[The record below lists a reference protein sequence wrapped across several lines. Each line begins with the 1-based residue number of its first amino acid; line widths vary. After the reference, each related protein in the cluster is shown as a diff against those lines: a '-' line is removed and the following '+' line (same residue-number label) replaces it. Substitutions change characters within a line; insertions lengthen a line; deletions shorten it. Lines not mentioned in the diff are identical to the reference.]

1 MRGAIHLLLA
11 LLLAALFPA
20 LALAQAQASDPDD
33 DDDDDDAPTLVEQV
47 APQSLAQLPQQDLN
61 EQLLYSLLLGEIAAQ
76 RGNPAVAAQ
85 TYLEVARQTR
95 DPRIARRA
103 VELAQFARAPEIALD
118 AAKVWHEA
126 DPESPQG
133 LRAVTVLLVGT
144 KRVDDAAP
152 YIAKLLQGK
161 DQAPG
166 GLMQLGQL
174 LAQNSDKAANLRV
187 VRTLAEP
194 YPELPEA
201 HFAIA
206 QAAFAAADEP
216 LALAELTRA
225 SSIRPGW
232 DLPVIFEAQILRRRS
247 PAEAIQRLGGFLDK
261 YPTARDVRL
270 NYARILVAEK
280 RFPEARTQFEKLL
293 SLHKEDTEA
302 IYGVG
307 ILAMQAK
314 DYSTA
319 EANLTRLLE
328 LGYRDPNGLRFTLAQ
343 LAEEQK
349 DWPRAI
355 GWYDSIKRGE
365 HAMPARL
372 RTANALAKQ
381 GKLAEAR
388 KYLQS
393 VNAGEG
399 DRVQLQIAEAQLLR
413 DAQLHKDAFELLG
426 KALAANPKQPDLM
439 YDFALTAEKLNRM
452 DLLETNLR
460 ELIQLKPDHAHAYN
474 ALGYSLADRNERL
487 PEARKLIEKALE
499 LAPEDYYIMDSL
511 GWVLYRMG
519 DLKGAAQTLRRA
531 WKGRPDGEIGAHLG
545 EVLWVLG
552 EHAEAEGI
560 WREALEASPD
570 SDTLQKT
577 IQRLK
582 KK

>member
-1 MRGAIHLLLA
+1 MRSAIHLLFA
-11 LLLAALFPA
+11 LLLAALFST
-20 LALAQAQASDPDD
+20 LTLAQSSDADD
-33 DDDDDDAPTLVEQV
+33 DDDDDDEAPPPAAQV
-47 APQSLAQLPQQDLN
+47 APPKPIAKLPQQDLS

-76 RGNPAVAAQ
+76 RGNPAQAAQ
-85 TYLEVARQTR
+85 AYLEIARQTR

-103 VELAQFARAPEIALD
+103 VELAQLARTPEIALD

-133 LRAVTVLLVGT
+133 LRTVTVLLVST

-166 GLMQLGQL
+166 GFMQLGQL
-174 LAQNSDKAANLRV
+174 LAANSDKAANLRV
-187 VRTLAEP
+187 VRKLAEP
-194 YPELPEA
+194 YPELPES

-206 QAAFAAADEP
+206 QAAFAANDEP

-232 DLPVIFEAQILRRRS
+232 DLPVIFEAQILRRRA
-247 PAEAIQRLGGFLDK
+247 PAQAIERLGGFLDK

-270 NYARILVAEK
+270 NYARMLVGEK
-280 RFPEARTQFEKLL
+280 RYPEARTQFEKLL
-293 SLHKEDTEA
+293 SLHKDDTEA

-328 LGYRDPNGLRFTLAQ
+328 AGFRDPNGLRFTLAQ

-365 HAMPARL
+365 HAMPARM

-381 GKLAEAR
+381 GKLDEAR
-388 KYLQS
+388 KYLQQ
-393 VNAGEG
+393 VNVGEG

-413 DAQLHKDAFELLG
+413 DAQRHKDAFDVLG
-426 KALAANPKQPDLM
+426 KALEANPKQPDLM
-439 YDFALTAEKLNRM
+439 YDYALTAEKLNRM
-452 DLLETNLR
+452 DLLEKNLR

-519 DLKGAAQTLRRA
+519 DLKGAAEQLRRA

-552 EHAEAEGI
+552 EQAEAEGI

-570 SDTLQKT
+570 SETLLKT

>member
-1 MRGAIHLLLA
+1 MRSAIHLLLA
-11 LLLAALFPA
+11 LLFAVLLPTFAH
-20 LALAQAQASDPDD
+20 AQAADDD
-33 DDDDDDAPTLVEQV
+33 DDDDDDAPPPAAEI
-47 APQSLAQLPQQDLN
+47 AQQPPAKLPQQDLS
-61 EQLLYSLLLGEIAAQ
+61 EQVLYSMLLGEIAAQ
-76 RGNPAVAAQ
+76 RGNPAAGAQ
-85 TYLEVARQTR
+85 TYLELARQTR
-95 DPRIARRA
+95 DPRIARRG
-103 VELAQFARAPEIALD
+103 VELAQLARAPDIALE

-126 DPESPQG
+126 DPESPYAM
-133 LRAVTVLLVGT
+133 RTVTVLLINA
-144 KRVDDAAP
+144 KRVDDAEP

-166 GLMQLGQL
+166 GFMQLGQL
-174 LAQNSDKAANLRV
+174 LVQNPDKAGNLRV
-187 VRTLAEP
+187 VRKLAEP
-194 YPELPEA
+194 YPNVPEA

-206 QAAFAAADEP
+206 QAAFAANDE
-216 LALAELTRA
+216 ALSLLELTRA
-225 SSIRPGW
+225 QSIRPGW

-247 PAEAIQRLGGFLDK
+247 PEEALQRLGGFLDK

-270 NYARILVAEK
+270 NYARMLVGEK
-280 RFPEARTQFEKLL
+280 RYTEARTQFEQLL
-293 SLHKEDTEA
+293 SLHKDDAEA

-307 ILAMQAK
+307 LLAMQAK
-314 DYSTA
+314 DYATA
-319 EANLTRLLE
+319 EANLTKLLE
-328 LGYRDPNGLRFTLAQ
+328 IGFRDPNGLRFTLAQ

-381 GKLAEAR
+381 GKLEEAR
-388 KYLQS
+388 KYLQN
-393 VNAGEG
+393 VNAGDGE
-399 DRVQLQIAEAQLLR
+399 RVQLQIAEAQLLR
-413 DAQLHKDAFELLG
+413 EADRNEDAFELLG
-426 KALAANPKQPDLM
+426 KALEANPKQPDLM
-439 YDFALTAEKLNRM
+439 YDYALTAEKLNRM

-460 ELIQLKPDHAHAYN
+460 ELIQIKPDHAHAYT

-519 DLKGAAQTLRRA
+519 DLKGAAQQLRRA

-552 EHAEAEGI
+552 ERAEAEGV
-560 WREALEASPD
+560 WRDALEASPD
-570 SDTLQKT
+570 SDTLKKT

-582 KK
+582 K

>member
-1 MRGAIHLLLA
+1 MRRAIHLLLA
-11 LLLAALFPA
+11 LLLAALFQT
-20 LALAQAQASDPDD
+20 LALAQASDPDD
-33 DDDDDDAPTLVEQV
+33 DDDDDDAPPPAEQV
-47 APQSLAQLPQQDLN
+47 APPSLALLPQQDLN
-61 EQLLYSLLLGEIAAQ
+61 EQLLYSILLGEIAAQ
-76 RGNPAVAAQ
+76 RGNPVVAAQ
-85 TYLEVARQTR
+85 TYLDLARQTR

-126 DPESPQG
+126 DPESAQG
-133 LRAVTVLLVGT
+133 LRTVTVLLVSS
-144 KRVDDAAP
+144 KRVDDAEP

-166 GLMQLGQL
+166 GFMQLGQL
-174 LAQNSDKAANLRV
+174 LVQNSDKAANLRV
-187 VRTLAEP
+187 VRKLAEP
-194 YPELPEA
+194 YPTVPEA

-206 QAAFAAADEP
+206 QAAFAANDEA
-216 LALAELTRA
+216 LALLELTRA

-232 DLPVIFEAQILRRRS
+232 DLPVIFEAQILRKRS
-247 PAEAIQRLGGFLDK
+247 PAEAIERLGGFLDK

-280 RFPEARTQFEKLL
+280 RYPEARTQFEKLL
-293 SLHKEDTEA
+293 SLHKDDAEA

-319 EANLTRLLE
+319 EANLTKLLE
-328 LGYRDPNGLRFTLAQ
+328 VGFRDPNGLRFTLAQ

-365 HAMPARL
+365 HAMPARM

-381 GKLAEAR
+381 GKLDEAR
-388 KYLQS
+388 KYLQQ

-399 DRVQLQIAEAQLLR
+399 ERVQLQIAEAQLLR
-413 DAQLHKDAFELLG
+413 DAQLHKDAFDLLG
-426 KALAANPKQPDLM
+426 NALAANPKQPDLM
-439 YDFALTAEKLNRM
+439 YDYALTAEKLNRM

-460 ELIQLKPDHAHAYN
+460 ELIQIKPDHAHAYN

-487 PEARKLIEKALE
+487 PEARKLIETALE

-531 WKGRPDGEIGAHLG
+531 WHGRPDGEIGAHLG

-570 SDTLQKT
+570 SDTLKQT

>member
-1 MRGAIHLLLA
+1 MRSAIHLLFA
-11 LLLAALFPA
+11 LLLATLFST
-20 LALAQAQASDPDD
+20 LALAQTSDPDD
-33 DDDDDDAPTLVEQV
+33 DDDDDDEAPPPAEQI
-47 APQSLAQLPQQDLN
+47 APQKPLAQLPQQDLS

-76 RGNPAVAAQ
+76 RGNPAQAAQ
-85 TYLEVARQTR
+85 TYLDIARQTR

-103 VELAQFARAPEIALD
+103 VELAQFARTPEVALE

-133 LRAVTVLLVGT
+133 LRTVTVLLVNT

-166 GLMQLGQL
+166 GFMQLGQL
-174 LAQNSDKAANLRV
+174 LAANTDKAANLRV
-187 VRTLAEP
+187 VRKLAEP
-194 YPELPEA
+194 YPQLPES

-206 QAAFAAADEP
+206 QAAFAANDEP

-225 SSIRPGW
+225 SAIRPGW
-232 DLPVIFEAQILRRRS
+232 DLPVIFEAQILRKRA
-247 PAEAIQRLGGFLDK
+247 PAQAIERLGGFLDK

-270 NYARILVAEK
+270 NYARMLVAEK
-280 RFPEARTQFEKLL
+280 RYPEARTQFEKLL
-293 SLHKEDTEA
+293 SLHKDDSEA

-328 LGYRDPNGLRFTLAQ
+328 VGFRDPNGLRFTLAQ

-365 HAMPARL
+365 HAMPARM

-381 GKLAEAR
+381 GKLDEAR
-388 KYLQS
+388 KYLQQ
-393 VNAGEG
+393 VNVGEG

-413 DAQLHKDAFELLG
+413 DAQRHKDAFDLLG
-426 KALAANPKQPDLM
+426 KALEANPKQPDLM
-439 YDFALTAEKLNRM
+439 YDYALTAEKLNRM
-452 DLLETNLR
+452 DLLEKNLR

-499 LAPEDYYIMDSL
+499 IAPEDYYIMDSL

-552 EHAEAEGI
+552 EQAEAEGI

-570 SDTLQKT
+570 SETLLKT

>member
-20 LALAQAQASDPDD
+20 LALAQAPASDPDD
-33 DDDDDDAPTLVEQV
+33 DDDDDDAPPLVEQV
-47 APQSLAQLPQQDLN
+47 APQSLAKLPQQDLN

-187 VRTLAEP
+187 VRKLAEP

-206 QAAFAAADEP
+206 QAAFAATDEA

-381 GKLAEAR
+381 GKLPEAR

-426 KALAANPKQPDLM
+426 QALAANPKQPDLM
-439 YDFALTAEKLNRM
+439 YDFALTAEKLNRL
-452 DLLETNLR
+452 DLLEANLR

-552 EHAEAEGI
+552 EHAEAEGV